1 MIGVTNCV
9 DGEVVD
15 DTAGGHIRVSL
26 WVNVGV
32 TFPRFPGSEL
42 CKIIIQSNY
51 NFLLYWMITAFY
63 LFEIFRYYKITR
75 ITSMNLYF

>member
-1 MIGVTNCV
+1 MRSDSAESPSADQSELQPTVVPVPEVIGVTDGV

-26 WVNVGV
+26 WVNVRV

-42 CKIIIQSNY
+42 CKKRN
-51 NFLLYWMITAFY
+51 
-63 LFEIFRYYKITR
+63 
-75 ITSMNLYF
+75 